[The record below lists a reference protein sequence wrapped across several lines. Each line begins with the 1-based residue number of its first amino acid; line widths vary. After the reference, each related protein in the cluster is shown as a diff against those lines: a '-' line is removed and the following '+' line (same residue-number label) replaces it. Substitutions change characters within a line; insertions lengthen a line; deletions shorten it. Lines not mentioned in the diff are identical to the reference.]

1 MVAEVECVPA
11 TFVYWDDAIFGF
23 GVDALEPTYGERDEM
38 DWSGIDGMTNGDGV
52 DAVVFVIDGVD
63 PTTCG
68 DGVDAVAFATDGID
82 PWVKHEVVVV
92 GWVDDGFRLFIR
104 DNNFIT

>member
-1 MVAEVECVPA
+1 
-11 TFVYWDDAIFGF
+11 
-23 GVDALEPTYGERDEM
+23 
-38 DWSGIDGMTNGDGV
+38 MTNGDGV

-82 PWVKHEVVVV
+82 P
-92 GWVDDGFRLFIR
+92 
-104 DNNFIT
+104 